1 LTADTVISLGAR
13 WAVID
18 GDNAAVLPSIPD
30 CSVDAIVT
38 DPPAGIAFMGK
49 DWDHH
54 KGGRDAWIAWL
65 RGVMAECLRVLKPGG
80 HALIW
85 AIPRTSHWTMTAVED
100 AGFEI
105 RDCVYHAFG
114 QGFPKSLSVSKAI
127 EAHVVT
133 GGKSSPRDIADARDA
148 SGQGLP
154 SDGESHAFKASGDES
169 KQGVYRNAPGARWD
183 PTTPEAAQWEGWGT
197 ALKPAVEP
205 WILARKPLD
214 GTVAANV
221 LKHGTGAINIDGCRV
236 GTEARFNGPARAAP
250 GTFNASPGSGDGYT
264 GATVTGRFPAHLTLS
279 HNPDCREVG
288 TRKVATG
295 TTYEPTGDRSPDR
308 VAVSSTKMLGRTVGY
323 ADADGMETISAWE
336 CSEGCA
342 VAMLDAQS
350 GESCP
355 SGGAIRAAM
364 GYGGSAGQ
372 GSVRPVRKDSGGAS
386 RFFYT
391 AKASRSDREEG
402 LAGMPTGQRDE
413 TRDPEAPGANNPR
426 NRGGQ
431 ARANIHPTVKPTDLM
446 RWLVRLITP
455 PGGIVLDPFTGSGST
470 GKAAAL
476 EGMRFIGVEREA
488 EYAAIARA
496 RIAHAYEHGTKLA
509 RKQPLAKGVA
519 FAPATISDP
528 AAE

>member
-1 LTADTVISLGAR
+1 MTADSVISLGAR
-13 WAVID
+13 WTVIT
-18 GDNAAVLPSIPD
+18 GDNAEALPSIPD

-49 DWDHH
+49 EWDHH

-65 RGVMAECLRVLKPGG
+65 RGVMSECLRVLKPGG

-114 QGFPKSLSVSKAI
+114 QGFPKSLDVSKAI
-127 EAHVVT
+127 DRAAGAKRPMVGPNPNHRALSGVAYDGIYAGPNT
-133 GGKSSPRDIADARDA
+133 G
-148 SGQGLP
+148 
-154 SDGESHAFKASGDES
+154 
-169 KQGVYRNAPGARWD
+169 APAITA
-183 PTTPEAAQWEGWGT
+183 PATPEAAQWEGWGT

-236 GTEARFNGPARAAP
+236 GTDQIVTKRPVANSERKVLGVFSGGPDSV
-250 GTFNASPGSGDGYT
+250 NA
-264 GATVTGRFPAHLTLS
+264 GRFPAHLTLS
-279 HNPDCREVG
+279 HNPDC
-288 TRKVATG
+288 
-295 TTYEPTGDRSPDR
+295 
-308 VAVSSTKMLGRTVGY
+308 
-323 ADADGMETISAWE
+323 DAE

-342 VAMLDAQS
+342 VAMLDAQ
-350 GESCP
+350 GE
-355 SGGAIRAAM
+355 AM
-364 GYGGSAGQ
+364 GSHSAGHARDGFGVVRKGTEATSWKLPDNAPMPRFGDS
-372 GSVRPVRKDSGGAS
+372 GSVS

-402 LAGMPTGQRDE
+402 LAGMPTGQR
-413 TRDPEAPGANNPR
+413 
-426 NRGGQ
+426 
-431 ARANIHPTVKPTDLM
+431 ANIHPTVKPTDLM

-455 PGGIVLDPFTGSGST
+455 SGGIVLDPFTGSGST

-476 EGMRFIGVEREA
+476 EGMRFIGVERSP
-488 EYAAIARA
+488 EYADIARA
-496 RIAHAYEHGTKLA
+496 RIAHAYDFGTKLN
-509 RKQPLAKGVA
+509 RKKTQRPKRSAEPVQLTIDGVN
-519 FAPATISDP
+519 

>member
-1 LTADTVISLGAR
+1 MTADTVISLGAR
-13 WAVID
+13 WTVIT
-18 GDNAAVLPSIPD
+18 GDNAEALPSIPD

-49 DWDHH
+49 EWDHH

-105 RDCVYHAFG
+105 RDCVYHLFG
-114 QGFPKSLSVSKAI
+114 QGFPKSASVGKAI
-127 EAHVVT
+127 DKAAGAERPDA
-133 GGKSSPRDIADARDA
+133 GPNPRAAQQTAKRGTAALSDYHGA
-148 SGQGLP
+148 SERLT
-154 SDGESHAFKASGDES
+154 
-169 KQGVYRNAPGARWD
+169 APA
-183 PTTPEAAQWEGWGT
+183 TPEAAQWEGWGT

-236 GTEARFNGPARAAP
+236 DGMAR
-250 GTFNASPGSGDGYT
+250 SPGSIRAKRSCAPNVDGAEVPC
-264 GATVTGRFPAHLTLS
+264 GTVPAPDPHPSGRFPAHLTLS

-288 TRKVATG
+288 TRDVFNRATDG
-295 TTYEPTGDRSPDR
+295 QSESPSYAGGLGPQNAMRGVGEPVPGKRYVR
-308 VAVSSTKMLGRTVGY
+308 K
-323 ADADGMETISAWE
+323 ETIPAWE

-413 TRDPEAPGANNPR
+413 TRDPDAPGANNPR

-476 EGMRFIGVEREA
+476 EGMRFIGVEQTP
-488 EYAAIARA
+488 EYADIARA
-496 RIAHAYEHGTKLA
+496 RIAHAYDFGTSLKRKAA
-509 RKQPLAKGVA
+509 RPSQTK
-519 FAPATISDP
+519 

>member
-49 DWDHH
+49 EWDYH

-65 RGVMAECLRVLKPGG
+65 RGVMVECLRVLKPGG

-105 RDCVYHAFG
+105 RDVVYHAFG
-114 QGFPKSLSVSKAI
+114 QGFPKSLDVSKAI
-127 EAHVVT
+127 DKAAGAARPIVRERSYTLANDGGYSGGLNTSAPRSLSCEVT
-133 GGKSSPRDIADARDA
+133 TPA
-148 SGQGLP
+148 
-154 SDGESHAFKASGDES
+154 
-169 KQGVYRNAPGARWD
+169 
-183 PTTPEAAQWEGWGT
+183 TPEAAQWEGWGT

-214 GTVAANV
+214 GTVAGNV
-221 LKHGTGAINIDGCRV
+221 LRHGTGAINIDGCRV

-288 TRKVATG
+288 TRSVRRNLIDGNVKTAATDAAPEWG
-295 TTYEPTGDRSPDR
+295 TMSGSRSIGSI
-308 VAVSSTKMLGRTVGY
+308 V
-323 ADADGMETISAWE
+323 ETIPAWE

-342 VAMLDAQS
+342 VALLDAQAGPLKS
-350 GESCP
+350 GEWK
-355 SGGAIRAAM
+355 
-364 GYGGSAGQ
+364 GQ
-372 GSVRPVRKDSGGAS
+372 ETGSVTGHALHAKTARPYFRAPDSGSAS

-402 LAGMPTGQRDE
+402 LAGMPTGPARTSMNTKNGEGD
-413 TRDPEAPGANNPR
+413 RFD
-426 NRGGQ
+426 GQ
-431 ARANIHPTVKPTDLM
+431 STPVRANIHPTVKPTDLM

-509 RKQPLAKGVA
+509 RKQPRAKGVA

>member
-1 LTADTVISLGAR
+1 MSADSVISLGAR
-13 WAVID
+13 WTVIT
-18 GDNAAVLPSIPD
+18 GDNAEALPSIPD
-30 CSVDAIVT
+30 CSIDAIVT

-49 DWDHH
+49 EWDHH

-80 HALIW
+80 HALFW

-105 RDCVYHAFG
+105 RDCVYHLFG
-114 QGFPKSLSVSKAI
+114 QGFPKSASVGKAI
-127 EAHVVT
+127 DKAAGAERPDAGPNPLAARQT
-133 GGKSSPRDIADARDA
+133 ASRGTSPFRRHDACER
-148 SGQGLP
+148 LT
-154 SDGESHAFKASGDES
+154 
-169 KQGVYRNAPGARWD
+169 APA
-183 PTTPEAAQWEGWGT
+183 TPESAQWEGWGT

-214 GTVAANV
+214 GTVAGNV
-221 LKHGTGAINIDGCRV
+221 LKHGTGALNIDGCRV
-236 GTEARFNGPARAAP
+236 GSSGGGTQCDQRDP
-250 GTFNASPGSGDGYT
+250 GGACLGHRNAGQSTSGETYHRHASECHDQ
-264 GATVTGRFPAHLTLS
+264 GRFPAHLTLS
-279 HNPDCREVG
+279 HNPDC
-288 TRKVATG
+288 
-295 TTYEPTGDRSPDR
+295 
-308 VAVSSTKMLGRTVGY
+308 
-323 ADADGMETISAWE
+323 DAE

-350 GESCP
+350 GERCQ
-355 SGGAIRAAM
+355 SGGAIRAAI

-372 GSVRPVRKDSGGAS
+372 GSVRPVRPVRTDSGGAS

-402 LAGMPTGQRDE
+402 LAGMLMGQRDE
-413 TRDPEAPGANNPR
+413 TRDPDAPGANNPR

-455 PGGIVLDPFTGSGST
+455 PGGIVLAPFTGSGST

-476 EGMRFIGVEREA
+476 EGMRFIGVERSP
-488 EYAAIARA
+488 EYADIARA
-496 RIAHAYEHGTKLA
+496 RIAHAYDFGTKLA
-509 RKQPLAKGVA
+509 RKKTPRPKRSAEPVQLTIDGVN
-519 FAPATISDP
+519 

>member
-1 LTADTVISLGAR
+1 MTADSVISLGAR

-18 GDNAAVLPSIPD
+18 GDNAEALPSIPD

-49 DWDHH
+49 EWDHH

-105 RDCVYHAFG
+105 RDVVYHAFG
-114 QGFPKSLSVSKAI
+114 QGFPKSLDVSKAI
-127 EAHVVT
+127 DKAAGAARPIVRERSYTLANEGGYSGGLNTSAPRSLSCEVT
-133 GGKSSPRDIADARDA
+133 
-148 SGQGLP
+148 
-154 SDGESHAFKASGDES
+154 
-169 KQGVYRNAPGARWD
+169 APA
-183 PTTPEAAQWEGWGT
+183 TPEAAQWEGWGT

-214 GTVAANV
+214 GTVAGNV
-221 LKHGTGAINIDGCRV
+221 LKHGTGALNIDGCRV
-236 GTEARFNGPARAAP
+236 GSSGG
-250 GTFNASPGSGDGYT
+250 GTQCDRRDPRGACLGHRNAGQSTSGETYHRHASECHDQ
-264 GATVTGRFPAHLTLS
+264 GRFPAHLTLS
-279 HNPDCREVG
+279 HNPDC
-288 TRKVATG
+288 
-295 TTYEPTGDRSPDR
+295 
-308 VAVSSTKMLGRTVGY
+308 
-323 ADADGMETISAWE
+323 DAE

-350 GESCP
+350 G
-355 SGGAIRAAM
+355 AIATSKPGTVFRRTQKAADV
-364 GYGGSAGQ
+364 YGDHTADVGREQVAYG
-372 GSVRPVRKDSGGAS
+372 DSGGAS

-413 TRDPEAPGANNPR
+413 TRDPDAPGANNPR

-431 ARANIHPTVKPTDLM
+431 ARANVHPTVKPTDLM
-446 RWLVRLITP
+446 RWLVRMITP
-455 PGGIVLDPFTGSGST
+455 PGGIVLDPFAGSGST

-476 EGMRFIGVEREA
+476 EGMRFIGVEQTP
-488 EYAAIARA
+488 EYADIARA
-496 RIAHAYEHGTKLA
+496 RIAHAYDFGTSLKRKAA
-509 RKQPLAKGVA
+509 RPSQTK
-519 FAPATISDP
+519 